1 MNINDGNEELS
12 SFEYT
17 AVLRSGARLF
27 KLVLVWKVKIESPE
41 PPSLKCQLRKPSN
54 MLQNCT
60 HSRSFVRWRLYGRK

>member
-27 KLVLVWKVKIESPE
+27 KLVLV
-41 PPSLKCQLRKPSN
+41 
-54 MLQNCT
+54 
-60 HSRSFVRWRLYGRK
+60 